1 MLFKKYKKLEELT
14 IQSPLNGEVIE
25 LESVPDPVFSQKML
39 GEGIGFIPTNGEIYS
54 PISGTITQVFP
65 TKHAIGLMTED
76 GLEFLL
82 HIGLETV
89 ELNGEG
95 FEIDVVSG
103 TKVLAGDKIGLFNLS
118 FIEEKGKEIVSVLVF
133 PNLGDKGKKF
143 TLLKTGEVKAGNEIA
158 KLHL

>member
-25 LESVPDPVFSQKML
+25 LESVPDPVFSQKMM

-54 PISGTITQVFP
+54 PISGTVTQVFP

-103 TKVLAGDKIGLFNLS
+103 TKVFAGEKIGFFNLS

-133 PNLGDKGKKF
+133 PNLEDKGKKF

-158 KLHL
+158 KLHV